1 MRGCWHSGKFQ
12 ECCVTGYEKYLMR
25 VLSYNIHKG
34 FSIGNRTLVL
44 EGIRHA
50 IRTADADLVCL
61 QEVVGENTRHAEF
74 IDKWADAQ
82 FEFLADEVWDYHAYG
97 KNAVY
102 DHGHHGNAILSKVP
116 FTSSDNHNI
125 SVMPFS
131 QRGILHAVTEEGVHV
146 LCAHFGLLAWERR
159 HQINRLRQVLKN
171 IPDNSPLVLA
181 GDFNDW
187 NEKSHRQLIE
197 SGLREAMQDSV
208 GRVQKTF
215 PARWPMLRMDRI
227 YYRNLELKS
236 AKRLDGHAWRKLS
249 DHSPLVAEFSI
260 V

>member
-1 MRGCWHSGKFQ
+1 MK
-12 ECCVTGYEKYLMR
+12 

-34 FSIGNRTLVL
+34 FSVGNRALVL

-50 IRTADADLVCL
+50 IRATNTDLVCL
-61 QEVVGENTRHAEF
+61 QEVVGENSHHAAV
-74 IDKWADAQ
+74 IDKWADVQ
-82 FEFLADEVWDYHAYG
+82 FEFLADEIWNYRAYG

-116 FTSSDNHNI
+116 FTHCNNHDVSI
-125 SVMPFS
+125 LPFS
-131 QRGILHAVTEEGVHV
+131 QRGVLHAVTEEGVHV

-159 HQINRLRQVLKN
+159 RQIQRLQQLLKK
-171 IPDNSPLVLA
+171 IPDDAPLILA

-187 NEKSHRQLIE
+187 NEKSHRELIGI
-197 SGLREAMQDSV
+197 GLREVMQDSV
-208 GRVQKTF
+208 GRVHKTF

-227 YYRNLELKS
+227 YYRNLKLKS
-236 AKRLDGHAWRKLS
+236 AMRLDGHAWTRLS
-249 DHSPLVAEFSI
+249 DHTPLVAEFYP

>member
-1 MRGCWHSGKFQ
+1 
-12 ECCVTGYEKYLMR
+12 MR

-34 FSIGNRTLVL
+34 FTVGNRSLVL
-44 EGIRHA
+44 EEIRHA
-50 IRTADADLVCL
+50 IRASEADLVCL
-61 QEVVGENTRHAEF
+61 QEVVGENTRHAAL
-74 IDKWADAQ
+74 IDKWVDIQ
-82 FEFLADEVWDYHAYG
+82 FEFLADEVWSHHAYG

-102 DHGHHGNAILSKVP
+102 DHGHHGNAILSKIP
-116 FTSSDNHNI
+116 FTHYSNHDI
-125 SVMPFS
+125 SILPFS

-159 HQINRLRQVLKN
+159 HQIMRLRQVLKN
-171 IPDNSPLVLA
+171 IPVNSPLVLA

-197 SGLREAMQDSV
+197 SGLREVMQDSI

-215 PARWPMLRMDRI
+215 PARWPMFRMDRI

-236 AKRLDGHAWRKLS
+236 AMRLDGKAWHKLS
-249 DHSPLVAEFSI
+249 DHSPLVAEFYPLSS
-260 V
+260 